1 MRPLRSTA
9 GSRLAAAIAAEK
21 LDEFGNPIQP
31 RWLPGESRNSRIDA
45 KRKRDDA
52 NDVDTDVDDDNF
64 VSDSSASDGESERD
78 NSDVQEVSNEV
89 RNIFAQIITLRY

>member
-9 GSRLAAAIAAEK
+9 GSQLAAAIAAEK

-31 RWLPGESRNSRIDA
+31 RRLPGESRNSRIDA